1 MSGIAK
7 YVLSKNGSVSG
18 SDLIKND
25 VTDELEKLGAK
36 IFNEHKESNVLNADA
51 VVVTSA
57 VSVDN
62 PEVLEAKRRGVDVF
76 DRSKV
81 LGDIISLYKNSVA
94 IAGCHGKT
102 TATAMI
108 SEILI
113 EGGKDPTVFIG
124 GDYVGAKR
132 FRLGNSDVAV
142 AEACEYKKNLLDIDA
157 KIAVVL
163 NLDNDHMDCYNG
175 MKEMTETFRKFTE
188 KSLAVLNADDL
199 YLDKLFNSATVT
211 FGIDRPATYTAKSI
225 KYNGR
230 GYSFSLCK
238 HYRPIARINLQVFG
252 WHNVYN
258 ALAACA
264 VADLLGVSTR
274 AVKRALEGFCGVKRR
289 NEYLGEKYGVQYFA
303 DYAHH
308 PSEIAATLS
317 AYRQTGQRFFV
328 VFQPHTYSRTK
339 FLMGEF
345 VNAFK
350 DVDSLIIYK
359 TYAAREDFDVDGSA
373 EKLYENL
380 KKEGCD
386 CNYVY
391 DIENLNALLSSL
403 KGYDK
408 ALVLGAGDIY
418 EIFNDCVLKK

>member
-1 MSGIAK
+1 
-7 YVLSKNGSVSG
+7 
-18 SDLIKND
+18 
-25 VTDELEKLGAK
+25 
-36 IFNEHKESNVLNADA
+36 
-51 VVVTSA
+51 
-57 VSVDN
+57 
-62 PEVLEAKRRGVDVF
+62 
-76 DRSKV
+76 
-81 LGDIISLYKNSVA
+81 
-94 IAGCHGKT
+94 
-102 TATAMI
+102 MI

>member
-36 IFNEHKESNVLNADA
+36 IFNEHKERNVLNADA

-124 GDYVGAKR
+124 GDYARAKR

-163 NLDNDHMDCYNG
+163 NLDNDHMDCYSD

-199 YLDKLFNSATVT
+199 YSDKLFNSATVT

-264 VADLLGVSTR
+264 VADLLGASTR

-386 CNYVY
+386 CKYVD